1 MTPLKNWQNL
11 KRGFKFGEIYPAHWG
26 DLSGKPHLGLDLICP
41 VGTELYAPL
50 AGEIIMTGET
60 AVSGKFIHL
69 KCDDLIFRFLHLSE
83 IIKTGKV
90 SEGELIGLTG
100 NTGSSTGS
108 HLHWDI
114 SRNVVDIFN
123 FSNFIDPENW
133 AETNKSTHFDPES
146 TQNNP
151 KTMQLNPKTMQKIK
165 IQESINVDVGIKYK
179 VIDFFLKNGYEIEFG
194 TFADYFA
201 FLVQGMLNT
210 NPYARKANGGC
221 YEAETPY
228 KITFAADPDDIEYSA
243 MILEHE
249 ILHGLFK
256 SNGLRNIHD
265 IQWELK
271 RSGVV
276 GWQMGQLNN
285 QNAIDYLNKNKIT
298 SDNNKTMKYIIDGK
312 NNQFV
317 LVPEIKTAYA
327 IGDSEDLHKLQANGL
342 AGEPIRQEVPSDYLV
357 FAAIEKAWGIE
368 RIKQWADKF
377 NI

>member
-11 KRGFKFGEIYPAHWG
+11 IRGFRFGEIYPSNWG

-133 AETNKSTHFDPES
+133 AETNKSTHFDP
-146 TQNNP
+146 Q
-151 KTMQLNPKTMQKIK
+151 TMQKIK

-265 IQWELK
+265 IEWELK
-271 RSGVV
+271 RLGVV
-276 GWQMGQLNN
+276 DWDMGQLHN

-298 SDNNKTMKYIIDGK
+298 SDNKETMKYITNDK
-312 NNQFV
+312 NNQFI
-317 LVPEIKTAYA
+317 LVPEIKVAYTIA
-327 IGDSEDLHKLQANGL
+327 NPTDLGKLKVQGL
-342 AGEPIRQEVPSDYLV
+342 VGEPIRQEVPSDYLI
-357 FAAIEKAWGIE
+357 FAA
-368 RIKQWADKF
+368 ADQQEIRELF
-377 NI
+377 NL